1 MKINL
6 RTILCIIFVALFLIL
21 SMPLHLIV
29 WLIGKKNP
37 MKKYRISNKVIH
49 WAYSVVLWIAGIK
62 VNIIG
67 KKNIPTDQAVLFVSN
82 HRSNLDTILILKT
95 CGIPVGFIAK
105 TELKKVP
112 LLGFWMQDIGCVF
125 LDRTNMRSAVTV
137 MTEGA
142 EHIKLGCSMGICPEG
157 TRGHDDDMKE
167 FKDGSLKVATKAMAP
182 VIPVA
187 IIGTDDHW
195 EKNPGIKLTK
205 GYVTICYGKP
215 IDLTTLEPEQ
225 KKHLGAYTQAFV
237 KELYNTHKSENA
249 ALNEGK

>member
-6 RTILCIIFVALFLIL
+6 RTILCIIFVILFLVL
-21 SMPLHLIV
+21 SMPLHLVV

-37 MKKYRISNKVIH
+37 MKKYRISSKVIR
-49 WAYSVVLWIAGIK
+49 WAYSAVLWIAGIK
-62 VNIIG
+62 VNVIG
-67 KKNIPTDQAVLFVSN
+67 KENIPENQAVLFVSN
-82 HRSNLDTILILKT
+82 HRSNLDTILIQMT
-95 CGIPVGFIAK
+95 CGIPTGFIAK

-125 LDRTNMRSAVTV
+125 LDRSNMRSAVTV
-137 MTEGA
+137 MNEGA

-157 TRGHDDDMKE
+157 TRGHDDEMKE

-205 GYVTICYGKP
+205 GYVTICYGTP

-225 KKHLGAYTQAFV
+225 KKHLGAYTQTFV
-237 KELYNTHKSENA
+237 KELYNAHKAENS
-249 ALNEGK
+249 ALNEAK